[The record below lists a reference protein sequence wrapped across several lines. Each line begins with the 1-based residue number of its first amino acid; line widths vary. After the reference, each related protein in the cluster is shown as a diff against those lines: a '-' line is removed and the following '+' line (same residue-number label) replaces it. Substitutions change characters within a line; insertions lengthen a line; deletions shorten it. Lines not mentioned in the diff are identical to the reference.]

1 VLKIVD
7 MQPYDIPGGPARWD
21 ELKEEVSQAGL
32 AQVRRFAPNLT
43 AEKILARTVKSPLD
57 LERTNRHNWHGSCHG
72 GDASP
77 SQSGRL
83 RFHQRTPI
91 PGLYQTGATTFPGGS
106 VTAAPGRN
114 AAQVLLADLGRSLAE
129 VVGG

>member
-1 VLKIVD
+1 
-7 MQPYDIPGGPARWD
+7 
-21 ELKEEVSQAGL
+21 
-32 AQVRRFAPNLT
+32 
-43 AEKILARTVKSPLD
+43 
-57 LERTNRHNWHGSCHG
+57 
-72 GDASP
+72 
-77 SQSGRL
+77 L

-91 PGLYQTGATTFPGGS
+91 PGLYQTGATTFPGGA